1 MLFLTQL
8 NPWGE
13 NILFPKAAFAYIP
26 IPDINVKIAQGK
38 DFVVTATSFYQIT
51 DKKHTRL
58 FSQPLLIK
66 VTPSGININEEIWGE
81 QVKIEPVGDSFCQI
95 NEKGYRGYILV
106 RKNGNNLEIINILSL
121 EKYLYGVI
129 KLEISPKWDLS
140 TLCAQAIAA
149 RTYAF
154 RKLWKEALPIT
165 NLSQHQAYGGI
176 EAEDPWC
183 TIAVDL
189 TKGEILTYQGE
200 PINALFHAC
209 SGGNITS
216 SEQVWGQNYPYLR
229 GHEDS
234 FSNSSPYQ
242 KWTVRISRDKL
253 EKMLQMA
260 NFQLKQIKALN
271 IIKKDA
277 SGRAKSILIVSNDD
291 SQSLSGEKLR
301 EIIGFNIL
309 RSTLFKVKKEK
320 NEFIFQGQGWGHGVG
335 MSQWGAEKMGK
346 MGYTT
351 EEILQFYYPKTKIS
365 RAY

>member
-13 NILFPKAAFAYIP
+13 NIFIPKAAFAYIP

-38 DFVVTATSFYQIT
+38 EFVLTATSFYRIT
-51 DKKHTRL
+51 DKKHTQL

-66 VTPSGININEEIWGE
+66 VAPSGINLNEEIWEE
-81 QVKIEPVGDSFCQI
+81 QVKIEPVGNSFCQI
-95 NEKGYRGYILV
+95 NEKQYRGHIIV
-106 RKNGNNLEIINILSL
+106 KKNESNLEIINILSL

-129 KLEISPKWDLS
+129 KSEISPKWDLS

-154 RKLWKEALPIT
+154 RKLWEEALPIT
-165 NLSQHQAYGGI
+165 DLSQHQAYDGI
-176 EAEDPWC
+176 ESDDPRC
-183 TIAVDL
+183 RIAVDL
-189 TKGEILTYQGE
+189 TKGEILTYQEE

-209 SGGNITS
+209 SGGEITS
-216 SEQVWGQNYPYLR
+216 SEQVWGQDYPYLR
-229 GHEDS
+229 AHKDS
-234 FSNSSPYQ
+234 FSDNSPYQ
-242 KWTVRISRDKL
+242 EWTVRISRNKL
-253 EKMLQMA
+253 EKMLQTA

-271 IIKKDA
+271 IIKEDP
-277 SGRAKSILIVSNDD
+277 SGRAKLILIVSNDA

-309 RSTLFKVKKEK
+309 RSTLFKIKKEK
-320 NEFIFQGQGWGHGVG
+320 DEFIFQGRGWGHGVG
-335 MSQWGAEKMGK
+335 MSQWGAEKMGR

-351 EEILQFYYPKTKIS
+351 EEILQFYYPETKIS